1 MVARLTSHVTTLPAL
16 ALVDAP
22 VRYASLE
29 EAFATLARD
38 DAVVKALRNIAA
50 DAAVERAFCVAK
62 KREVS
67 AETTGRHNVCVCQ
80 KIKNPRPPREQLPLQ
95 QLLQLP
101 LRARS
106 VKPEELL
113 AIGENRLKALLR
125 ETARGGRL
133 L

>member
-1 MVARLTSHVTTLPAL
+1 MTTLPAL

-95 QLLQLP
+95 QLP